1 MAAEDETTQMAAED
15 ETTETDSGVKLVIRG
30 LPFEAE
36 VKHVCDHF
44 SIDESCLKLITWQDS
59 GRCKG
64 HAFVTVG
71 TKEEADAIREFNETS
86 FTVSENTRVLK
97 ITDFVPRPRRN
108 RRNRR
113 QKGREGDDDND
124 TNNNTEEETRDF
136 EQDDESQREIYV
148 SNVPFKAE
156 REDFHRVFEDCG
168 EIEEITIPT
177 VYNSG
182 KPKGFAFVRFK
193 TQESRDAAVNRDG
206 TMMMDRQLGVRP
218 NKGRPTGG
226 KPRERK
232 APRSGL
238 SEKPEG
244 CTTIFVGNLPWE
256 AEEKDLENAFS
267 SCGEIKNTRI
277 VRQSWTGKSRGFG
290 YVEFEEEASVDTAV
304 QQQLILDGR
313 TLRLDYTDSIT
324 SNN

>member
-1 MAAEDETTQMAAED
+1 MAAEDETNV
-15 ETTETDSGVKLVIRG
+15 ETKGTESEESGIKLVIRG

-71 TKEEADAIREFNETS
+71 TKEEADVIRTFDGTD
-86 FTVSENTRVLK
+86 FQVSDNTRVLK
-97 ITDFVPRPRRN
+97 ITDFVPRPRRS

-113 QKGREGDDDND
+113 NKREGDDNNNSD
-124 TNNNTEEETRDF
+124 NNTETETRDF
-136 EQDDESQREIYV
+136 EQDDESQREVYV

-168 EIEEITIPT
+168 EIEDITIPT

-193 TQESRDAAVNRDG
+193 TQEGRDNAVNRDG

-232 APRSGL
+232 APRTGL

-324 SNN
+324 SNNE

>member
-1 MAAEDETTQMAAED
+1 MAAEEQTK
-15 ETTETDSGVKLVIRG
+15 ETDSGIKLVIRG

-71 TKEEADAIREFNETS
+71 TKEEANAIRSFNDTD
-86 FTVSENTRVLK
+86 FTVAENTRVLK
-97 ITDFVPRPRRN
+97 ITDFVPRPKRN
-108 RRNRR
+108 RRRR
-113 QKGREGDDDND
+113 QKRQENNDNSNNRE
-124 TNNNTEEETRDF
+124 TEETRDF
-136 EQDDESQREIYV
+136 EQDDESKREVYV

-193 TQESRDAAVNRDG
+193 TQQGKENAVQRDG

-232 APRSGL
+232 APRTGL
-238 SEKPEG
+238 SEKPPG

-256 AEEKDLENAFS
+256 AEEKDLENAFG
-267 SCGEIKNTRI
+267 SCGSIKNTRI

-313 TLRLDYTDSIT
+313 ILRLDYGSALD
-324 SNN
+324 N